1 MIKHVLADGRIL
13 DSIDG
18 FRIPYEEATETAYR
32 LLAGFLE
39 GGGRVGRVGRDRQ
52 KTRHTAH
59 TAAQETTPAL

>member
-18 FRIPYEEATETAYR
+18 FRIPYEEYTDTAYR
-32 LLAGFLE
+32 LLSGFLE
-39 GGGRVGRVGRDRQ
+39 GGGRVGRDRQ

-59 TAAQETTPAL
+59 TSTQETTPAL

>member
-39 GGGRVGRVGRDRQ
+39 GGGRVGRDRQ